1 MPVAA
6 NDMLMRGIIASSRPV
21 VSSGIV
27 LTHSFSD
34 FRDTGTAIPLTL
46 GTHAANHFA
55 FICATGEAG
64 VTGFSITGATGYQTL
79 FDTMESSSGRAR
91 RAAVFYKKLTSA
103 SEAPPTLTSADD
115 DEISAS
121 IHVFS
126 GVDTTNHFDVTY
138 TTGGAKPHV
147 VHGQNNYTF
156 DIPEI
161 TTANANSCLI
171 AFAMQTHTNISA
183 WGTPSGF
190 QVAEAIVAA
199 NEGGT
204 HFNHAVAYMENAGV
218 AGVKAATPWGNTG
231 IVSISDWSSRI
242 FALRAA

>member
-1 MPVAA
+1 MAVTF
-6 NDMLMRGIIASSRPV
+6 MSYRRPAV

-34 FRDTGTAIPLTL
+34 FRDTGTTIPLTL
-46 GTHAANHFA
+46 GTHAADHFA

-64 VTGFSITGATGYQTL
+64 VTGFSITGATGYTEL

-103 SEAPPTLTSADD
+103 SETAPTLTSADD

-126 GVDTTNHFDVTY
+126 GVDTVNPFDVTY
-138 TTGGAKPHV
+138 AAGTHS
-147 VHGQNNYTF
+147 VHGENNYTF
-156 DIPEI
+156 DVPAI

-171 AFAMQTHTNISA
+171 AFAMQTHNNISA

-190 QVAEAIVAA
+190 TVAEAIVAA

-204 HFNHAVAYMENAGV
+204 HFNHAVAYQADAGA
-218 AGVKAATPWGNTG
+218 AGVKAATPWNNTG
-231 IVSISDWSSRI
+231 VTSISDWSSRI